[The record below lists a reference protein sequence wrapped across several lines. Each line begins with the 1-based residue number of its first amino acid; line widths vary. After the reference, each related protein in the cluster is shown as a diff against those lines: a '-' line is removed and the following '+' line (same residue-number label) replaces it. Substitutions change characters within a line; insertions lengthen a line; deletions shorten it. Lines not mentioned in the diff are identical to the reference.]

1 MSLATD
7 LVYVRYQVTDL
18 ARMESFLRDFGMQPT
33 LPCDDACDGPRN
45 RQKLLMR
52 GSGDAPYLYEAVLG
66 DDCRFLGAGLRVASR
81 DHLLSLSRLPGSGP
95 VEPVTEVPNGGE
107 RVRMRMPDG
116 FEIDA
121 LFGGAAQASGPAMA
135 DLGFNNAQSK
145 PRRNQA
151 VRVAR
156 QAWPVKRLGHFVLH
170 VTDHHASVDWL
181 RERFG
186 LLASDHLAAPD
197 DPGRVIGSFLRV
209 DAGADWVDHHC
220 MLVLGTP
227 EPGVHHCSFEM
238 DGLDAVMSAH
248 DFLLERGYTLDC
260 GVGRH
265 LLGSQIFDYWRD
277 PFGFRIEHYTDGDV
291 VNHEHRPSIFAGT
304 ADETTQ
310 WGAKPPKDFFE

>member
-1 MSLATD
+1 MTKATD
-7 LVYVRYQVTDL
+7 VVYVRYQVTDIAL
-18 ARMESFLRDFGMQPT
+18 MERFLRDFGMHSAVPS
-33 LPCDDACDGPRN
+33 DGQR
-45 RQKLLMR
+45 LLMR
-52 GSGDAPYLYEAVLG
+52 GTGDAPYIYEAVLG
-66 DDCRFLGAGLRVASR
+66 ESCRFLGAGIRVASR
-81 DHLLSLSRLPGSGP
+81 EDLLRLSKFADSGSIEL
-95 VEPVTEVPNGGE
+95 VSEIPNGGE

-121 LFGGAAQASGPAMA
+121 LFGAEALPLPTEA
-135 DLGFNNAQSK
+135 DLGFNSAHAK
-145 PRRNQA
+145 PRKNQA

-170 VTDHHASVDWL
+170 VSDHDASVAWL

-186 LLASDHLAAPD
+186 LVPSDHLGVPGDAAK
-197 DPGRVIGSFLRV
+197 VIGSFLRV
-209 DAGADWVDHHC
+209 DAGANWVDHHC
-220 MLVLGTP
+220 MLVLETP

-238 DGLDAVMSAH
+238 DGLDAVMCAH
-248 DFLLERGYTLDC
+248 DFLLESGYTLDC

-291 VNHEHRPSIFAGT
+291 VNNQHLPTVFSGT

-310 WGAKPPKDFFE
+310 WGAKPPQDFFE